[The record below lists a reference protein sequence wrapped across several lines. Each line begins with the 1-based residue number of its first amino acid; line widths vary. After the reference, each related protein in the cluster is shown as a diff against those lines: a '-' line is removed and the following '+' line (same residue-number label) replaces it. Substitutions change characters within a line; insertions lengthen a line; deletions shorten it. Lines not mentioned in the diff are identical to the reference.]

1 MKKIIKVL
9 SALIVSMA
17 IPFPIF
23 AESEKI
29 TSDNFSDILVSFL
42 YLAAVLALI
51 YVILLLVDRW
61 GRKNARKNSKDSEN
75 GSQSE
80 ISSDNDSEND
90 SNKGIKK
97 ENTDGDKEDE

>member
-80 ISSDNDSEND
+80 ISSDNDSNE
-90 SNKGIKK
+90 GIKK